1 LDLSFYFVH
10 KNQELPPSARK
21 IKCFDDFG
29 SEYREYLF
37 VVGVSC
43 QPFLIY
49 EVYYLYGLFEAL
61 KSFSMSASR
70 HDYFSIVVRTAALI
84 ASIKDAEID
93 SSCKE
98 RPF

>member
-1 LDLSFYFVH
+1 MD
-10 KNQELPPSARK
+10 
-21 IKCFDDFG
+21 
-29 SEYREYLF
+29 
-37 VVGVSC
+37 
-43 QPFLIY
+43 
-49 EVYYLYGLFEAL
+49 YLYGLFEAL

>member
-1 LDLSFYFVH
+1 LDLSFYFVQKH
-10 KNQELPPSARK
+10 QELPSPARK

-29 SEYREYLF
+29 SKYREYPF
-37 VVGVSC
+37 VEGVNGQS
-43 QPFLIY
+43 FLIY

-84 ASIKDAEID
+84 ASINDAEID